1 MPNSRWQQIYQG
13 RDDPGEPIQA
23 LLQNQHL
30 LPVTGDALDLAC
42 GLGANTL
49 FLASKGLTC
58 QAWDFSTV
66 ALEKLAIRA
75 RDQKLPIKTRAIN
88 LESDP
93 FPDDQFDLI
102 LVSHYLY
109 RPLCPA
115 ICNAL
120 KPGGLLFYQTFCQ
133 QKVIDKG
140 PQNPNFLLA
149 ENELLELF
157 KSLTPVVYR
166 EERLIGDTSQGFRNQ
181 AILIAQKPPLET

>member
-1 MPNSRWQQIYQG
+1 MPNSRWQKIYQG

-157 KSLTPVVYR
+157 SSLKPVVYR

-181 AILIAQKPPLET
+181 AILIAQKPSLET

>member
-1 MPNSRWQQIYQG
+1 MPNSSWQEKYQNMV
-13 RDDPGEPIQA
+13 DPGEPIRA

-30 LPVTGDALDLAC
+30 LPTTGNALDLAC
-42 GLGANTL
+42 GLGANAL

-75 RDQKLPIKTRAIN
+75 RDQKLPVETRVIN

-93 FPDDQFDLI
+93 FPDNQFDLI

-133 QKVIDKG
+133 QKVSEKG
-140 PQNPNFLLA
+140 PQNPKFLLA

-157 KSLTPVVYR
+157 NSLKPVVYR

-181 AILIAQKPPLET
+181 AILIAQKPPLES

>member
-157 KSLTPVVYR
+157 SSLKPVVYR

-181 AILIAQKPPLET
+181 AILIAQKPSLET